1 LRERKRERERER
13 ERELQQ
19 QHHISFVVLQFFA
32 AGSRKYATNQTH
44 TEMKK
49 KKKVQQKKNAKKGGN
64 VGSCQ
69 LLLDKMNVGK
79 MNLKPFK
86 SPMMKSTKHK
96 ARNTMHLP
104 TCSNGPPHAIEDDDA
119 TRDAIP
125 PPSLACTAAVAV
137 PSSSMAAGSS
147 CYCFSSLVLL
157 LLGPLPQ
164 LCQEEKKERTRTRTR
179 TRSGFNHT

>member
-1 LRERKRERERER
+1 MK
-13 ERELQQ
+13 
-19 QHHISFVVLQFFA
+19 
-32 AGSRKYATNQTH
+32 KK
-44 TEMKK
+44 KK
-49 KKKVQQKKNAKKGGN
+49 KKKVQQEKNAKKGGS

-104 TCSNGPPHAIEDDDA
+104 TCSNGPQQAIEDDDV

-125 PPSLACTAAVAV
+125 PSSLACTAAVAV

-147 CYCFSSLVLL
+147 CYCFSFPRIAASWSSPTTLS
-157 LLGPLPQ
+157 
-164 LCQEEKKERTRTRTR
+164 ERKKRK
-179 TRSGFNHT
+179 NKNKNKKWL

>member
-1 LRERKRERERER
+1 
-13 ERELQQ
+13 
-19 QHHISFVVLQFFA
+19 VVLHFFA
-32 AGSRKYATNQTH
+32 AGSRKHATNQTQ
-44 TEMKK
+44 TEMKKKKK
-49 KKKVQQKKNAKKGGN
+49 KKKVQQKKNAKKGES

-69 LLLDKMNVGK
+69 LLLDKINVGK

-125 PPSLACTAAVAV
+125 PPSLACTAAVAFAAVAV

-147 CYCFSSLVLL
+147 CYCFFFPRIAASWSSPTTLS
-157 LLGPLPQ
+157 
-164 LCQEEKKERTRTRTR
+164 ERKKRKNKNE
-179 TRSGFNHT
+179 NENKKWL

>member
-1 LRERKRERERER
+1 
-13 ERELQQ
+13 
-19 QHHISFVVLQFFA
+19 VVLQFFA
-32 AGSRKYATNQTH
+32 AESRKHATNQTH

-49 KKKVQQKKNAKKGGN
+49 KKKVQQKKNAKKGES

-104 TCSNGPPHAIEDDDA
+104 TCSNGPPHATRDDDDA

-125 PPSLACTAAVAV
+125 PSSLACTAAVAV

-147 CYCFSSLVLL
+147 CYCFFF
-157 LLGPLPQ
+157 PRIAAP
-164 LCQEEKKERTRTRTR
+164 
-179 TRSGFNHT
+179 

>member
-1 LRERKRERERER
+1 
-13 ERELQQ
+13 
-19 QHHISFVVLQFFA
+19 VVSQFFA
-32 AGSRKYATNQTH
+32 AGSRKHATNQTH
-44 TEMKK
+44 TEMKKK
-49 KKKVQQKKNAKKGGN
+49 KKKVQQKKNAKKGGS

-137 PSSSMAAGSS
+137 PSSSMAAGSFC
-147 CYCFSSLVLL
+147 CYCFFFPRIAASWSSPTTLS
-157 LLGPLPQ
+157 
-164 LCQEEKKERTRTRTR
+164 ERKKRK
-179 TRSGFNHT
+179 NKNKNKKWL